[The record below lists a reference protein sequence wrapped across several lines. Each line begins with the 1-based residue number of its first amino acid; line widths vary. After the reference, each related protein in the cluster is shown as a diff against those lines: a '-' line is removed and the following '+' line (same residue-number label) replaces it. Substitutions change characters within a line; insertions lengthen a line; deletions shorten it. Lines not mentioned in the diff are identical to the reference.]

1 MPTRPEEI
9 PTAADYSLPESD
21 LTGSRSTLRHHQP
34 AAFTSVGRRGVM
46 QVGNISYST
55 VYMSYRKRYT
65 IRVYGTHSSKS
76 YRLYAWILSRKGLRA
91 PSQGTR
97 YKHSKR
103 GSAQGRAAVST
114 TLNLDLSVTRAILV
128 R

>member
-46 QVGNISYST
+46 QVGNNL
-55 VYMSYRKRYT
+55 V
-65 IRVYGTHSSKS
+65 
-76 YRLYAWILSRKGLRA
+76 
-91 PSQGTR
+91 
-97 YKHSKR
+97 
-103 GSAQGRAAVST
+103 
-114 TLNLDLSVTRAILV
+114 TLNVSKQKQVTLRELGGQMAPLWNHSVDSIEYRQFISWVKVYDAGERRRFGV
-128 R
+128 